1 MYLKYYTKRF
11 QKSFKK
17 VLRAGKVSREEV
29 ELVVDLLA
37 RGKKLSRE
45 YQDHSLHGSYEN
57 LRECHIRGD
66 ILLVYKIEK
75 QKIVLVLFDIGAH
88 SELF

>member
-11 QKSFKK
+11 QKSFRK
-17 VLRAGKVSREEV
+17 VLRSGKISREEV
-29 ELVVDLLA
+29 EFVIDILA
-37 RGKKLSRE
+37 SGQKLSSEFR
-45 YQDHSLHGSYEN
+45 DHSLHGSYED

-66 ILLVYKIEK
+66 ILLIYKIEK
-75 QKIVLVLFDIGAH
+75 QKIVLVLFDIGNH